1 MVFDVQRIDDE
12 DGPLVSQRRVES
24 VSMSG
29 SEAHIAMLRLKVS
42 IHLLLSILQAKDTA

>member
-24 VSMSG
+24 VSMS
-29 SEAHIAMLRLKVS
+29 EAHIAMLRLKVS
-42 IHLLLSILQAKDTA
+42 IHLLLSILQAKDAA